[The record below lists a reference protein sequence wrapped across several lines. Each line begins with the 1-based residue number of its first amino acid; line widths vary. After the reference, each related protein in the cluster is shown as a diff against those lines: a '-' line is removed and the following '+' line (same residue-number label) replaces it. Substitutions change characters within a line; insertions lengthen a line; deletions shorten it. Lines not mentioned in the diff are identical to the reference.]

1 MMSCTPISTKK
12 GMSEPVADVMATHT
26 MYAAAH
32 PMNVL
37 RCFAFLY
44 GSSGAF
50 CEREGDDG

>member
-1 MMSCTPISTKK
+1 MSCTPISTKK